1 MKVLAVFMA
10 TYSEYYYSLENVV
23 LKFLRIP
30 FTAMKYLFN
39 PELLSRRLVQIHKY
53 TEVGFWKSMYNL
65 QETTPYIIFQE
76 IFEHKVGVNYAF
88 KISPEPLKLQ
98 SDEKEELV
106 DIPIPKS
113 HIGAHPIKCRLY
125 SKQHRQGMVTQIIKL
140 V

>member
-1 MKVLAVFMA
+1 MA

-30 FTAMKYLFN
+30 FAAMKYFFN
-39 PELLSRRLVQIHKY
+39 PELLSRRLVQIHKN
-53 TEVGFWKSMYNL
+53 TEIGFWKSMYKL

-98 SDEKEELV
+98 SYEKDESV

-113 HIGAHPIKCRLY
+113 HIGVHQIKCRLF
-125 SKQHRQGMVTQIIKL
+125 SKQHRHGMVTLIMKR